1 MRCKQGDIAI
11 LVRPELIDNLGKF
24 VTVIE
29 AVGNIQKGETFRRG
43 ATTFVATKSGFF
55 WWCEAQTSLLSCTTR
70 DSFKQLHICDDQLR
84 PIRPSEGQDET
95 LSWKDVPQGEY
106 A

>member
-1 MRCKQGDIAI
+1 MNCKQGDMAFVVNDIDFPENDGALVEVKRRPITEEGWFGGITPGDWVCVTLSTSYGWANDECTVKAI
-11 LVRPELIDNLGKF
+11 NDLGDEILF
-24 VTVIE
+24 
-29 AVGNIQKGETFRRG
+29 ND
-43 ATTFVATKSGFF
+43 
-55 WWCEAQTSLLSCTTR
+55 SC
-70 DSFKQLHICDDQLR
+70 LR

>member
-1 MRCKQGDIAI
+1 MNCKQGDLAY
-11 LVRPELIDNLGKF
+11 VTHPKYFGWF
-24 VTVIE
+24 VTVLHRE
-29 AVGNIQKGETFRRG
+29 PDGNYLLPDGYFGQNRVPNCWIVESLGSAFDAPLGGGGFRKTIYAAIQDK
-43 ATTFVATKSGFF
+43 
-55 WWCEAQTSLLSCTTR
+55 W
-70 DSFKQLHICDDQLR
+70 LR

>member
-1 MRCKQGDIAI
+1 MNCKQGDLAI
-11 LVRPELIDNLGKF
+11 VITNKYGNAGKIVRCIRL
-24 VTVIE
+24 
-29 AVGNIQKGETFRRG
+29 
-43 ATTFVATKSGFF
+43 ATKEDYEGRNFLPIGPS
-55 WWCEAQTSLLSCTTR
+55 WVIDRPLITSHGELANFCH
-70 DSFKQLHICDDQLR
+70 DKNLR